1 MPSLALPAEVSL
13 CLRFPSVHSSSHM
26 LLGLLCL
33 DCSFYRA
40 SGLPAAPGAWDP
52 TQGPGLTG
60 LSRTQ
65 SIPLT
70 DMQLLGGSQ
79 FCFQG
84 LLTRPW
90 PVPRVL
96 PGEQPLSSL
105 L

>member
-1 MPSLALPAEVSL
+1 
-13 CLRFPSVHSSSHM
+13 M

-33 DCSFYRA
+33 DCSFYKV
-40 SGLPAAPGAWDP
+40 SDLPAAPGAWDP
-52 TQGPGLTG
+52 TQGPRLTG

-79 FCFQG
+79 FCFRG

-90 PVPRVL
+90 PVPMVL
-96 PGEQPLSSL
+96 PGEQPLLSL
-105 L
+105 W